1 MISISSASSGSGII
15 IRIRFILSTLAHKM
29 FPHPFFIST
38 CFTGTPPIMDPDEM
52 AENIEAACH
61 YMEDEANRT
70 RGGFQPGGLDLPSGS
85 QQPQNRP
92 TPSFCPTANQQEA

>member
-1 MISISSASSGSGII
+1 
-15 IRIRFILSTLAHKM
+15 
-29 FPHPFFIST
+29 
-38 CFTGTPPIMDPDEM
+38 MDPDEM

-70 RGGFQPGGLDLPSGS
+70 RGGFQPGGLDPPSGS

-92 TPSFCPTANQQEA
+92 HPLLLPNGQSAGGLAAQEPVPPQRA

>member
-1 MISISSASSGSGII
+1 
-15 IRIRFILSTLAHKM
+15 
-29 FPHPFFIST
+29 
-38 CFTGTPPIMDPDEM
+38 MDLDEM

-70 RGGFQPGGLDLPSGS
+70 RGGFQPGGLDPPSGS

-92 TPSFCPTANQQEA
+92 TPSFCPTANQQEAQQPRNHFLPSGPDP